1 MKIERI
7 VCGAYAE
14 NAYVIDGKYI
24 VDPGDGLT
32 QLRAALPEPKAL
44 LLTHGHFDHMLAAE
58 DIQKTSG
65 AMVYI
70 HPADADMLADPA
82 LSAYDPGVSQLRHP
96 VEIAHTAYPE
106 ELFGFR
112 VLHTPGHTPGSV
124 CLYNEAEKVLFAGDT
139 LFRAGFGRYDL
150 PGGNVHAL
158 LDSLRQLFCLPG
170 DTRVYPGHGET
181 TTIEDER
188 RRYGR

>member
-14 NAYVIDGKYI
+14 NAYIIDGKYI
-24 VDPGDGLT
+24 VDPGDGLA
-32 QLRAALPEPKAL
+32 QLQTALPEPKAM
-44 LLTHGHFDHMLAAE
+44 LLTHGHFDHMLAVE
-58 DIQKTSG
+58 PLQKASG

-70 HPADADMLADPA
+70 HPADVGMLTDPA
-82 LSAYDPGVSQLRHP
+82 LSAYDPAVSQLEHP
-96 VEIAHTAYPE
+96 KEIAYTAYPE

-112 VLHTPGHTPGSV
+112 VLHTPGHSAGSV
-124 CLYNEAEKVLFAGDT
+124 CLYNEKEKTLFSGDT

-150 PGGNVHAL
+150 AGGNFHAL
-158 LDSLRQLFCLPG
+158 LSSLRQLFSLPG
-170 DTRVYPGHGET
+170 DTIVYPGHGET

>member
-14 NAYVIDGKYI
+14 NAYVIDGKYM
-24 VDPGDGLT
+24 VDPGDGLA
-32 QLRAALPEPKAL
+32 QLQMALPEPKAI

-58 DIQKTSG
+58 SIQKTSG

-70 HPADADMLADPA
+70 HPADAGMLTDPA
-82 LSAYDPGVSQLRHP
+82 LSAYDAGASQLKHP
-96 VEIAHTAYPE
+96 TEIAYTAYPE
-106 ELFGFR
+106 EIFGFR
-112 VLHTPGHTPGSV
+112 VLHTPGHSAGSV

-150 PGGNVHAL
+150 PGGDVQAL
-158 LDSLRQLFCLPG
+158 LGSLRRLFCLSG
-170 DTRVYPGHGET
+170 DTIVYPGHGET